1 MGGTAARLP
10 RALLAVW
17 AALVLTAAAACGPWP
32 GTAARPGADLRI
44 MVPNIPGGGY
54 DTTARTAAKVMKDT
68 GIAPDVQV
76 FNLPGAGG
84 VVGLQRIVDERG
96 NGRLA
101 MQMGL
106 GVLGASSVSGAR
118 ATVAHTT
125 PIARLVEEPG
135 AVVVP
140 RNSPYR
146 TIGELVAAWQKDPA
160 RVTVGGGSSPGGP
173 DHLMSMQ
180 LAQAVGIDPRRVRYK
195 SYDGG
200 GGELLPVL
208 LDGRLTF
215 GASGFGELLG
225 QIRAGQ
231 LRVLAVT
238 SDRPAPALA
247 DVPTLRSQGIDL
259 VFTNWRGI
267 VAPPGISADDRR
279 TWVEALSAL
288 RRTRAWKAELA
299 KHGWIDAFATGEEY
313 AAFLDAQSRAVARFL
328 AGLGAA

>member
-1 MGGTAARLP
+1 MGTAAALV
-10 RALLAVW
+10 RALLAVV
-17 AALVLTAAAACGPWP
+17 AALTPAAAAACGPWP
-32 GTAARPGADLRI
+32 GAGAPSRPELRI

-54 DTTARTAAKVMKDT
+54 DTTARTVAKVLSDT
-68 GIAPDVQV
+68 GIASDVQV

-84 VVGLQRIVDERG
+84 VVGLQRLVNERG
-96 NGRLA
+96 NGALA

-106 GVLGASSVSGAR
+106 GVLGASSVAGGRVS
-118 ATVAHTT
+118 VAQTT
-125 PIARLVEEPG
+125 PIARLVAEPG

-140 RNSPYR
+140 SDSPFR
-146 TIGELVAAWQKDPA
+146 TIGELITAWKKDPA
-160 RVTVGGGSSPGGP
+160 RVRIGGGSSPGGP
-173 DHLMSMQ
+173 DHLMSMR
-180 LAQAVGIDPRRVRYK
+180 LAEAVGIDPREVRYT

-238 SDRPAPALA
+238 SDRPAAPLG
-247 DVPTLRSQGIDL
+247 DVPTLKSQGIDL

-267 VAPPGISADDRR
+267 VAPPGISADERR
-279 TWVEALSAL
+279 TWIEALTAM
-288 RRTRAWKAELA
+288 RRTRQWRAELA
-299 KHGWIDAFATGEEY
+299 RHGWIDAFATGEEY
-313 AAFLDAQSRAVARFL
+313 ATFLDDQSKAVARFL
-328 AGLGAA
+328 ADLGTS